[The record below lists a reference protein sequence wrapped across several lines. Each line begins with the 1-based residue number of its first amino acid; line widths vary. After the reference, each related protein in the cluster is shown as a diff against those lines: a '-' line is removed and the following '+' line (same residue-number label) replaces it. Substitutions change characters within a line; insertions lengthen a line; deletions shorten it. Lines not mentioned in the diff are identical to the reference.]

1 MRIVGVIEARMGSSR
16 CPGKVVEEVVGKPLL
31 QLIIER
37 MQCTRQI
44 DDIVVATSVE
54 QKDEIIKNV
63 AEKAGVY
70 CFRGSENDVRL
81 RVLQAVQSL
90 SGDIIVQIGADQ
102 PFPDWNLNDQLI
114 DIYKDGKYDFV
125 SNALQLS
132 YPLGIV
138 AQVYIQQIL
147 AEAEAITRGEQSRD
161 GTSDHIWQ
169 NPDKYSLYNLIAPP
183 DLHAPE
189 VRLTVDYPED
199 LKLTKLIYEALYVN
213 NEAFHTGDILALLR
227 AHPDWLNINSHF
239 VHTNRIQ
246 WGGSVK

>member
-1 MRIVGVIEARMGSSR
+1 
-16 CPGKVVEEVVGKPLL
+16 
-31 QLIIER
+31 
-37 MQCTRQI
+37 
-44 DDIVVATSVE
+44 
-54 QKDEIIKNV
+54 
-63 AEKAGVY
+63 
-70 CFRGSENDVRL
+70 
-81 RVLQAVQSL
+81 VQSL

-138 AQVYIQQIL
+138 AQVYSQQIL

-161 GTSDHIWQ
+161 GTSDYIWQ
-169 NPDKYSLYNLIAPP
+169 NPDKYSLYNLFAPP

-213 NEAFHTGDILALLR
+213 NEAFNTGDILALLR